1 MALTQ
6 IPSRNES
13 DPRFTWNDTSVFADI
28 AAWEAEVAALG
39 GELDTLRQL
48 QGTLA
53 GSPAGLVHALAT
65 IESCRERAY
74 KVYTYA
80 AMGEAVDTTDQVAGE
95 RSSRAG
101 SLYGE
106 LMGAVSFVEPE
117 LLAIGRD
124 RLAEWEAV
132 EPGLGVYAHYFDD
145 LFRRQA
151 HVRSPEVEEVLGLAG
166 DAFSGAYVTFS
177 RLTDCDFRFNPAKT
191 AGDQNF
197 QVGQGTI
204 DDLLHSPDRAIRRS
218 AWENYHD
225 QYLAYKN
232 TLAGNLMTSIKQ
244 NILTMRVRRFPSTL
258 EMALFAD
265 NIPAEVYHNLLDT
278 FRRHRTVWQRYFNVR
293 RRALG
298 VETLHTY
305 DIWAPLTAEKQ
316 PVPYEQAVEWI
327 AEALTPLGEEYAG
340 TIRRGCFEERW
351 VDVYPNEGKTAGAFS
366 SGTQGTYPFILMSYT
381 DDALSLGTLAH
392 ELGHSMHSW
401 LTWQTQPPV
410 YADYSLFAA
419 EVASNFHQ
427 AMLRGWLLGQD
438 DISPQLKIAVLEE
451 AMANFH
457 RYFLEMPTLALFE
470 WEMHQRVEQGQGL
483 IADDMND
490 YLADRFAEAYG
501 EEAVVDR
508 QRDGIRWAT
517 FGHLYADY
525 YVYQYATGI
534 SGANALARRVLAGEP
549 GAAESYLGFLSA
561 GGSKYPLDALK
572 DAGVD
577 LTQPEAVEAAFAVLS
592 EYVELLD
599 SLVNA

>member
-1 MALTQ
+1 MSITQ
-6 IPSRNES
+6 LPKRSEVESRN
-13 DPRFTWNDTSVFADI
+13 TWNDTSVFPDVP
-28 AAWEAEVAALG
+28 AWAAEVAALSDEIG
-39 GELDTLRQL
+39 TIRQL
-48 QGTLA
+48 QGRVA
-53 GSPAGLVHALAT
+53 DSPAALIHALAT
-65 IESCRERAY
+65 IDSGRQRAY

-80 AMGEAVDTTDQVAGE
+80 SMGESVDTMDQVAGE
-95 RSSRAG
+95 RASQAR

-106 LMGAVSFVEPE
+106 LMGAVAFLEPE
-117 LLAIGRD
+117 LLAIGRA
-124 RLAEWEAV
+124 RLAEWETL
-132 EPGLGVYAHYFDD
+132 EPGLRTYSHYFDD

-166 DAFSGAYVTFS
+166 DAFSGVYVTFS
-177 RLTDCDFRFNPAKT
+177 RLTDCDFQFDPV
-191 AGDQNF
+191 QNAAE
-197 QVGQGTI
+197 QALPVGQGTI
-204 DDLLHSPDRAIRRS
+204 DALLHSPDREVRRS
-218 AWENYHD
+218 AWEGYHD

-232 TLAGNLMTSIKQ
+232 TLAENLATSIKQ
-244 NILTMRVRRFPSTL
+244 NVLTMRVRRFPSTL
-258 EMALFAD
+258 EMALYAD

-305 DIWAPLTAEKQ
+305 DIWAPLTTEKQ

-327 AEALTPLGEEYAG
+327 ADALLPLGEEYAS
-340 TIRRGCFEERW
+340 TIRRGCLEERW
-351 VDVYPNEGKTAGAFS
+351 VDLYPNEGKTAGAFS
-366 SGTQGTYPFILMSYT
+366 SGSQGTYPFILMSYT

-401 LTWQTQPPV
+401 LSWQTQPPI
-410 YADYSLFAA
+410 YSDYSLFAA

-427 AMLRGWLLGQD
+427 AMLRDWLLNQEN
-438 DISPQLKIAVLEE
+438 INPQLKIAVLEE

-470 WEMHQRVEQGQGL
+470 LEMHQRVEKGQGL

-490 YLADRFAEAYG
+490 FLADRFAEAYG
-501 EEAVVDR
+501 DEAVVDR

-534 SGANALARRVLAGEP
+534 SGANALARRVLSGEP
-549 GAAESYLGFLSA
+549 DAAEAYLGFLKA
-561 GGSKYPLDALK
+561 GGSKYPLEALK

-577 LTQPEAVEAAFAVLS
+577 LAQPEAVEAAFAVLS

>member
-1 MALTQ
+1 
-6 IPSRNES
+6 
-13 DPRFTWNDTSVFADI
+13 
-28 AAWEAEVAALG
+28 
-39 GELDTLRQL
+39 
-48 QGTLA
+48 
-53 GSPAGLVHALAT
+53 
-65 IESCRERAY
+65 
-74 KVYTYA
+74 
-80 AMGEAVDTTDQVAGE
+80 
-95 RSSRAG
+95 
-101 SLYGE
+101 
-106 LMGAVSFVEPE
+106 
-117 LLAIGRD
+117 
-124 RLAEWEAV
+124 
-132 EPGLGVYAHYFDD
+132 
-145 LFRRQA
+145 
-151 HVRSPEVEEVLGLAG
+151 
-166 DAFSGAYVTFS
+166 
-177 RLTDCDFRFNPAKT
+177 
-191 AGDQNF
+191 
-197 QVGQGTI
+197 
-204 DDLLHSPDRAIRRS
+204 
-218 AWENYHD
+218 
-225 QYLAYKN
+225 
-232 TLAGNLMTSIKQ
+232 
-244 NILTMRVRRFPSTL
+244 
-258 EMALFAD
+258 
-265 NIPAEVYHNLLDT
+265 
-278 FRRHRTVWQRYFNVR
+278 VR

-501 EEAVVDR
+501 DEAVVDR

-561 GGSKYPLDALK
+561 GGSKYPLHALK

-577 LTQPEAVEAAFAVLS
+577 LTQPAAVEAAFAVLS